1 MNVNLNNVTSLN
13 PPPKEKKTMKRY
25 DSSKEALKDVN
36 SLKEKKMH
44 FKDQLPKIS
53 KNDGGR
59 NFLIF
64 QPDRNKNM
72 N

>member
-13 PPPKEKKTMKRY
+13 PPPKEKKSMKRN
-25 DSSKEALKDVN
+25 DPSKEFFRDVN
-36 SLKEKKMH
+36 SLKVKKMH

-53 KNDGGR
+53 KTDGGR

-64 QPDRNKNM
+64 QPERNKNM